1 MRRAIG
7 SIIVLAWLGATL
19 TGLGLLA
26 SHASQPGASGLAP
39 QEWPAESNIP
49 RASDQPTLVMF
60 AHPRCPCTR
69 ASLTELSKI
78 VSRQP
83 EVAVRI
89 VFYRPVASDADSWE
103 QTDQVRTAA
112 AIPGAVVYWDL
123 DGHEAQR
130 FGAQTSGQALLF
142 GPGGNLLF
150 HGGLTPARGHV
161 GDNLGSQSLAA
172 LLDGATS
179 VPGGAPVFGCGLQD
193 SALVQR
199 ETKP

>member
-1 MRRAIG
+1 MRRATG

-26 SHASQPGASGLAP
+26 SHAGQPGASGLVP

-49 RASDQPTLVMF
+49 RASDRPTLVMF

-69 ASLTELSKI
+69 ASLAELSK
-78 VSRQP
+78 VVARQP

-89 VFYRPVASDADSWE
+89 VFYRPTAPDSESWE
-103 QTDQVRTAA
+103 QTDQVRAA
-112 AIPGAVVYWDL
+112 AGIPGALVHWDI
-123 DGHEAQR
+123 DGVEAQR

-161 GDNLGSQSLAA
+161 GDNLGSQSLTA

-179 VPGGAPVFGCGLQD
+179 VPDCAPVFGCGLQQ
-193 SALVQR
+193 SAPVQR